1 MHGIEAMRIHLIPPP
16 HSLKQ
21 AEMAAIALTEE
32 KYLNGLLSYAYQK
45 TEQTQQI
52 WWDGL
57 INHIQETKNQ

>member
-1 MHGIEAMRIHLIPPP
+1 MHGIEAMRIHLIPP

>member
-1 MHGIEAMRIHLIPPP
+1 
-16 HSLKQ
+16 
-21 AEMAAIALTEE
+21 MAGIALTEE

-52 WWDGL
+52 WWNGL